1 MIVSLLRYL
10 ESPWLCNLDWST
22 KKFRGK
28 SKKSDM
34 KKLLDELERHYQER
48 DEEFRLAGQER
59 EGGEGGGEGGEAR
72 ERREGEGEGEEGEA
86 RERRE
91 EGGEGGEGKGEESS
105 SASRN
110 EFFIS
115 GDGPTK
121 RAVHMPGYP
130 E

>member
-34 KKLLDELERHYQER
+34 KRLLDELERHYQER

-59 EGGEGGGEGGEAR
+59 EGGEGEGEGGEAR
-72 ERREGEGEGEEGEA
+72 ERGEGEGEGGEERERGEGEGEEGED
-86 RERRE
+86 R
-91 EGGEGGEGKGEESS
+91 KGEESS